1 MTIVLFPV
9 SLCFG
14 DYRSGKI
21 ISEVFMDTGILLF
34 VGIVALVIVVA
45 VVVSAVT
52 SVLSA
57 VAGEVEDGE
66 D

>member
-1 MTIVLFPV
+1 MQWKQYGYYRNEVL
-9 SLCFG
+9 
-14 DYRSGKI
+14 
-21 ISEVFMDTGILLF
+21 MDTGILLF
-34 VGIVALVIVVA
+34 VGIVALVIIVA

-52 SVLSA
+52 SVISA

>member
-1 MTIVLFPV
+1 MTRRLFLGTILV
-9 SLCFG
+9 SYIFNSDRG
-14 DYRSGKI
+14 TDMDSGMMI
-21 ISEVFMDTGILLF
+21 FAGI
-34 VGIVALVIVVA
+34 VGIVIIVA

-57 VAGEVEDGE
+57 IAGEVEDKE

>member
-1 MTIVLFPV
+1 MTNHDFLASICIV
-9 SLCFG
+9 SLETE
-14 DYRSGKI
+14 Y
-21 ISEVFMDTGILLF
+21 EMDTGILLF

-57 VAGEVEDGE
+57 VAGEVEDSE